1 MPGGSA
7 TKRVPSTALT
17 ANDSTAQEALGA
29 IRFDTDGR
37 TYRYY
42 QTISTVAIGDLVNHT
57 LSTGIAS
64 ARVAPTLLLTKIPA
78 GVAVGTVTAS
88 YFGWFQVGGPVGPLN
103 GGTTRVRT
111 ATKVVGGAFISQS
124 VSRKASIVSAGNEH
138 LVFGIA
144 RATDSGSFCIGAYLT
159 NIAGGV

>member
-1 MPGGSA
+1 MPAGSS

-17 ANDSTAQEALGA
+17 ANDSTAQEALA
-29 IRFDTDGR
+29 TIRFDTDGR

-64 ARVAPTLLLTKIPA
+64 ARVAPTLLLVKLPA

-88 YFGWFQVGGPVGPLN
+88 YFGWFQVAGPVGPMI

-111 ATKVVGGAFISQS
+111 NTKVVGGAFISQAI
-124 VSRKASIVSAGNEH
+124 SRKCSIVAAGAEH
-138 LVFGIA
+138 LVFGVA
-144 RATDSGSFCIGAYLT
+144 KATDSGSFCIGAYLT
-159 NIAGGV
+159 NMAG